1 MFRAGQVQIRLYSRL
16 YRAGQSTVEY
26 MLVLS
31 VLVMGI
37 YFATQLFV
45 EPFGDGI
52 GVMQEDLQRTVGAGV
67 VTEAP

>member
-1 MFRAGQVQIRLYSRL
+1 MFRAGQVQIRLCSRL

-26 MLVLS
+26 MLVVS

-37 YFATQLFV
+37 YFATELFG

-52 GVMQEDLQRTVGAGV
+52 GVMQDDIQRKVGDGV
-67 VTEAP
+67 VTEVP